1 MKRNIKTIAVLFIA
15 LVATVFYAH
24 ADIKPYKELDSKEV
38 IMNYA
43 GVSLLGHSDYTKYM
57 FADDF
62 TYSNTANNDVHGKKE
77 YLKFLKDVKSL
88 KLDCTQQLEVLDQMG
103 NTAIGKV
110 TTDFGHF
117 SRVDYITLIQSEQG
131 WKISKV
137 VTTYP

>member
-1 MKRNIKTIAVLFIA
+1 MKGNIKTIAVLFIA
-15 LVATVFYAH
+15 LVTTVFYAH

-38 IMNYA
+38 IMKYVGA
-43 GVSLLGHSDYTKYM
+43 SLLGHSDYTKYM
-57 FADDF
+57 FANDF
-62 TYSNTANNDVHGKKE
+62 TYSNTANSDVHGKKE

-88 KLDCTQQLEVLDQMG
+88 KLNCTQQLEVLDQMG

-110 TTDFGHF
+110 TMDFGHF
-117 SRVDYITLIQSEQG
+117 SRVDYITLILSEEG

>member
-1 MKRNIKTIAVLFIA
+1 MKRYIKTIAVLFIA
-15 LVATVFYAH
+15 LVTTVFYAH
-24 ADIKPYKELDSKEV
+24 ADIKPYKDLDSKEV
-38 IMNYA
+38 IMNYVGA
-43 GVSLLGHSDYTKYM
+43 SLLGHSDYTKYM

-62 TYSNTANNDVHGKKE
+62 TYSNTANSDVHGKKE

-88 KLDCTQQLEVLDQMG
+88 KLNCTQQLEVLDQMG

-110 TTDFGHF
+110 TMDFGHF
-117 SRVDYITLIQSEQG
+117 SRVDYITLILSEEG

>member
-15 LVATVFYAH
+15 LVTTVFYAH
-24 ADIKPYKELDSKEV
+24 ADIKPYKDLDNKEV
-38 IMNYA
+38 IMNYVGA
-43 GVSLLGHSDYTKYM
+43 SLLGHSDYTKYM

-62 TYSNTANNDVHGKKE
+62 TYSNTANSDVHGKKE

-88 KLDCTQQLEVLDQMG
+88 KLNCTQQLEVLDQMG

-110 TTDFGHF
+110 TMDFGHF
-117 SRVDYITLIQSEQG
+117 SRVDYITLILSEEG

>member
-38 IMNYA
+38 IMNYI